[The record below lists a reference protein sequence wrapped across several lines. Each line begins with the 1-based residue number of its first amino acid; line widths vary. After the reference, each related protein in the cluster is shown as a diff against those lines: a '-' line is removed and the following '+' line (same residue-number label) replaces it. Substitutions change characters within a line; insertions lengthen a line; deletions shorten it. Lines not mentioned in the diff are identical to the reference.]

1 MQVIDDIS
9 IHREGDVD
17 HEDDAMIDL
26 NTVMASA
33 PSRVTHIRDRTVHGV
48 MEISKDIGEVE
59 QTLLRNSACKQVP
72 QMLTI

>member
-33 PSRVTHIRDRTVHGV
+33 PSRVTHIRDRTVLGV

-59 QTLLRNSACKQVP
+59 QTLLCNSACK
-72 QMLTI
+72 